1 VNVRITGTTVV
12 PIGDV
17 QPYPQNPRRG
27 DVDAIAE
34 SLVAHGQYK
43 PIVVDRKT
51 NYILAGSHTW
61 QAMQRLKWSSVNV
74 TYVDVDEETAK
85 RIVLAD
91 NRTSDLASYDDSAL
105 LALLESLPD
114 LDGTG
119 FDGGYLDHLKGQ
131 IDGLETNLEALIGA
145 QSDGALP
152 ETPISDEVLFKVGQY
167 RWNVLKDP
175 YDVWYSHHLDN
186 AEGRNG
192 VAITTLRA
200 QLGMPELVR
209 QKKEESNTRQVSMS
223 DVNVTVVPIENLI
236 PLSGNAREGDIGAI
250 AQSLEMNGQFRPLV
264 CRMDG
269 TVLIGNHTFFAARS
283 LGWTELAVVYLDVN
297 DEQATKIVLAD
308 NRTADLASY
317 DATTLSNL
325 LMSVTKFEGTG
336 FDADDVQ
343 DIVSGGATRP
353 GHTRSGKVVVNLGAF
368 RFRIDRLSWNVFEEG
383 LPRQNKE
390 QELALRLGIPL
401 DACVFAGEGF

>member
-1 VNVRITGTTVV
+1 VNVKITGTTVV
-12 PIGDV
+12 PVDDV
-17 QPYPQNPRRG
+17 KPYPNNPRRG
-27 DVDAIAE
+27 DVDSIVE
-34 SLVAHGQYK
+34 SLQAHGQYK

-61 QAMQRLKWSSVNV
+61 QAVKRLKWSSVNV
-74 TYVDVDEETAK
+74 TYIDVDEDTAK

-105 LALLESLPD
+105 LALLESLSD
-114 LDGTG
+114 LEGTG
-119 FDGGYLDHLKGQ
+119 FDGGYLDHLRGQ
-131 IDGLETNLEALIGA
+131 IEGLDSSLEGLIGA
-145 QSDGALP
+145 PVDEGLP

-175 YDVWYSHHLDN
+175 YDVWHSHHLDS

-200 QLGMPELVR
+200 QLGMPELVK
-209 QKKEESNTRQVSMS
+209 QPKPESNTRQVSMN
-223 DVNVTVVPIENLI
+223 DVNLTIVPIEKLI
-236 PLSGNAREGDIGAI
+236 PLSGNAREGDVGAI
-250 AQSLEMNGQFRPLV
+250 AQSLVANGQFRPLV
-264 CRMDG
+264 VRTDG
-269 TVLIGNHTFFAARS
+269 TVLIGNHTLFAARS

-308 NRTADLASY
+308 NRTADLATY
-317 DATTLSNL
+317 DADILSNL
-325 LMSVTKFEGTG
+325 LMSIKNWEGTG

-343 DIVSGGATRP
+343 DILNGGAVRP
-353 GHTRSGKVVVNLGAF
+353 GHNSSGKVVVNLGAF
-368 RFRIDRLSWNVFEEG
+368 RFRVDRLSWNVFEEG
-383 LPRQNKE
+383 LPRQKKE
-390 QELALRLGIPL
+390 QELALRIGLPL

>member
-1 VNVRITGTTVV
+1 VNVKITGTTVIPV
-12 PIGDV
+12 GDV
-17 QPYPQNPRRG
+17 EPYPQNPRRG
-27 DVDAIAE
+27 DVDAIAD
-34 SLVAHGQYK
+34 SLLAHGQYK

-61 QAMQRLKWSSVNV
+61 QAIKKLKWSSVNV
-74 TYVDVDEETAK
+74 TYVDVDEDTAK

-119 FDGGYLDHLKGQ
+119 FDGGYLDHLRGQ
-131 IDGLETNLEALIGA
+131 IDGLETSLEGLIGA
-145 QSDGALP
+145 HLDEGLP
-152 ETPISDEVLFKVGQY
+152 ETPISNEVLFKVGQY

-175 YDVWYSHHLDN
+175 YDVWHSHHLDM

-200 QLGMPELVR
+200 QLGMPELIR
-209 QKKEESNTRQVSMS
+209 ERREESNTRQVSMS
-223 DVNVTVVPIENLI
+223 DVNVTVVSVNKLI
-236 PLSGNAREGDIGAI
+236 PLSGNAREGDVGAI
-250 AQSLEMNGQFRPLV
+250 AESLTANGQFRPLV

-269 TVLIGNHTFFAARS
+269 TVLIGNHTLFAARS

-308 NRTADLASY
+308 NRTADLATY

-325 LMSVTKFEGTG
+325 LMSIKKWDGTG

-343 DIVSGGATRP
+343 DIVNGGAVRP
-353 GHTRSGKVVVNLGAF
+353 GHNRSGKVVVNLGAY
-368 RFRIDRLSWNVFEEG
+368 RFRVDRLSWNVFEEG
-383 LPRQNKE
+383 LPSQNKE
-390 QELALRLGIPL
+390 QELALRLGLPL
-401 DACVFAGEGF
+401 DACIFAGEGF

>member
-1 VNVRITGTTVV
+1 MNVRITGTTVI

-34 SLVAHGQYK
+34 SLMAHGQYK

-167 RWNVLKDP
+167 RWNVMKDP

-209 QKKEESNTRQVSMS
+209 QKKDGQV
-223 DVNVTVVPIENLI
+223 
-236 PLSGNAREGDIGAI
+236 
-250 AQSLEMNGQFRPLV
+250 RPLV

-317 DATTLSNL
+317 DSATLSNL

-353 GHTRSGKVVVNLGAF
+353 GHNRSGKVVVNLGAF